1 MFLNGGRNGMA
12 IIIKEQAV
20 FFFRLLLACVCGGV
34 IGIERQQ
41 RTKIAGTRT
50 HIILALATSLMMI
63 ISKYGFFDVVGVQG
77 ITMDASRVAAGIISG
92 IGILGGVI
100 IITGRQGYVSGIT
113 TVVGLWATLGIG
125 MAIGAG
131 MYALGVGTTLIIL
144 GLQWL
149 LHKNLWIVKKPTRVQ
164 VRIKLDNN
172 RQAYEK
178 VAGELSK
185 YKISMYQI
193 KFHRKGGGDFQMHC
207 EAMVPARFSRE
218 EIVEIFMGM
227 EEVETFEIM

>member
-1 MFLNGGRNGMA
+1 MGIA
-12 IIIKEQAV
+12 IVIEQQAV
-20 FFFRLLLACVCGGV
+20 YFFRLLLACICGGV

-50 HIILALATSLMMI
+50 HIMLALATSLMMI
-63 ISKYGFFDVVGVQG
+63 ISKYGFYDVVGVQG
-77 ITMDASRVAAGIISG
+77 ISMDASRVAAGIISG

-131 MYALGVGTTLIIL
+131 MYALGIGTTLIIL
-144 GLQWL
+144 VLQWA

-164 VRIKLDNN
+164 IRIRLDNN

-178 VAGELSK
+178 VAKELEE

-193 KFHRKGGGDFQMHC
+193 KFHRKGSGDFQLHC
-207 EAMVPARFSRE
+207 QAMIPAGLSRE
-218 EIVEIFMGM
+218 DIIGIFMEM

>member
-1 MFLNGGRNGMA
+1 MELA
-12 IIIKEQAV
+12 IIIEEQAV
-20 FFFRLLLACVCGGV
+20 YFIRLLLACVCGGA

-50 HIILALATSLMMI
+50 HIMLALATSLMMI
-63 ISKYGFFDVVGVQG
+63 ISKYGFFDIVGVQG
-77 ITMDASRVAAGIISG
+77 ISLDASRVAAGIISG

-131 MYALGVGTTLIIL
+131 MYALGIGTTLIIL
-144 GLQWL
+144 SLQWL

-164 VRIKLDNN
+164 VRFRLGNN

-178 VAGELSK
+178 VAKELEN

-193 KFHRKGGGDFQMHC
+193 KFHRKGSGDFQLHC
-207 EAMVPARFSRE
+207 QAMIPASLSRE
-218 EIVEIFMGM
+218 EIVGIFMEM